1 MVKITECPRDAMQG
15 IKDFIPT
22 DIKATYIN
30 LLLRVGFSRIDFG
43 SFVSHKVMP
52 QMSDTADL
60 VGKLDLSNT
69 NSSLLAIIANLRGAQ
84 DATEFD
90 EISVLG
96 FPFSVSETFQL
107 KNTNST
113 ITESLVRVEE
123 ISEHCHRKNRTPLV
137 YLSMGFG
144 NPYGDEWSAEVIL
157 DYTKQLANLGI
168 KEFVLA
174 DTVGVASI
182 EKIDNL
188 YPHLKREFPHCNWGI
203 HLHSTPDTAYE
214 KAKAAIAA
222 GCDHIDSALRGFGG
236 CPMASDDLTGNLA
249 TETLLAALDATKT
262 PYDTID
268 IDMWK
273 EALSYSNNV
282 FPN

>member
-43 SFVSHKVMP
+43 SFVSHKAMP

-69 NSSLLAIIANLRGAQ
+69 NSSLLAIIANLRGAK
-84 DATEFD
+84 DAAEFD

-96 FPFSVSETFQL
+96 FPFSLSETFQL

-113 ITESLVRVEE
+113 ISESLVRVEE
-123 ISEHCHRKNRTPLV
+123 ISEHCHQKNRTPLV

-144 NPYGDEWSAEVIL
+144 NPYGDEWSGEIIL
-157 DYTKQLANLGI
+157 NYTKQLIDFGI
-168 KEFVLA
+168 REFVLA
-174 DTVGVASI
+174 DTIGIASI
-182 EKIDNL
+182 EKINDL
-188 YPHLKREFPHCNWGI
+188 YPLLKTEFPQCNWGI
-203 HLHSTPDTAYE
+203 HLHSTPDTAYK

-222 GCDHIDSALRGFGG
+222 GCDQIDSALRGFGG
-236 CPMASDDLTGNLA
+236 CPMASDSLTGNLA
-249 TETLLAALDATKT
+249 TETLLMALKATKT
-262 PYDTID
+262 QHSV
-268 IDMWK
+268 IDMEAWK
-273 EALSYSNNV
+273 EALDYSSNV